1 MKRLLSSRVR
11 AKKEAGQ
18 WLALNTEKHESR
30 IEHYLDLANIAL
42 SVKKQ
47 SKPSLPEEQRLR
59 SSKIQTNRLA

>member
-1 MKRLLSSRVR
+1 MKHLLRSRVR
-11 AKKEAGQ
+11 AKKEAEQ

-47 SKPSLPEEQRLR
+47 SKLSLAEEQRLR